1 MAHEASL
8 SHDHKLLQGLRAV
21 PSGIDLKMERSV
33 DVATGESVAFSYELA
48 GLGSRFIAVG
58 IDIAIQLGVLVV
70 GIALFLGAAFLLAP
84 HGKAPT
90 LEKVGQAV
98 VAAIGTFALF
108 LLFFGYFIIF
118 EFAWAGRTPGKRA
131 MGIRVVRNVVRIL
144 EFGIGFYGLSAIATL
159 VSPRNRRFGD
169 MAAGTIVVRD
179 ARYER
184 TGTVSLADVRRA
196 SESDDDLVA
205 ALTAAERDLI
215 RRYAAR
221 RTSLGIA
228 ARTSVAARI
237 AAAVRPKLKHPFTH
251 LDDDDLLVHL
261 AATALGTS

>member
-1 MAHEASL
+1 
-8 SHDHKLLQGLRAV
+8 
-21 PSGIDLKMERSV
+21 MERSV
-33 DVATGESVAFSYELA
+33 DVTTGESVAFSYELA

-70 GIALFLGAAFLLAP
+70 GSAIFLGVAFLLAP
-84 HGKAPT
+84 HGQVPT

-98 VAAIGTFALF
+98 AAAIGTFALF

-131 MGIRVVRNVVRIL
+131 MGIRVVRDGGFPLDFTSAVVRNVVRIL

-159 VSPRNRRFGD
+159 ASPRNQRLGD

-179 ARYER
+179 GRYER
-184 TGTVSLADVRRA
+184 TRTVSLADVRRA
-196 SESDDDLVA
+196 SEGDDRLIS
-205 ALTAAERDLI
+205 ALTVAERERI
-215 RRYAAR
+215 RRYAGR
-221 RTSLGIA
+221 RTSLGIV

-237 AAAVRPKLKHPFTH
+237 AGVVRPKLTHPFTH